1 MQADDDM
8 NDDRMK
14 GAPGMDASAEV
25 GTPGDDAGVKD
36 MKIAIIAADTPEARA
51 AEEELRQRYQVVPV
65 QQADVVVALGGDG
78 LMLHTMHEL
87 LGTNKR
93 IFGMNRGSLGFLM
106 NEYRADDLPR
116 RIAWAVETEI
126 HPLRMHVRDVQ
137 GQEHEALAF
146 NEVSLFRQRHQAA
159 KLRICVDGKV
169 RMQEL
174 VCDGLIIAT
183 PAGST
188 AYNLSA
194 HGPILPIDSPLLAL
208 TPISPFR
215 PRRWRGAILPD
226 TARVSVR
233 VLEVEKRPV
242 AAVADNREYRNVLEV
257 DVVQDR
263 SLAARLL
270 FDPER
275 SLTEKVI
282 AEQFRYCD

>member
-1 MQADDDM
+1 M
-8 NDDRMK
+8 
-14 GAPGMDASAEV
+14 SAQDS
-25 GTPGDDAGVKD
+25 P
-36 MKIAIIAADTPEARA
+36 KIAIIAADTPEAQA
-51 AEEELRQRYQVVPV
+51 ALKELRARYDTVPV
-65 QQADVVVALGGDG
+65 SEADVVVALGGDG

-87 LGTNKR
+87 LGTGKR

-106 NEYRADDLPR
+106 NEYRAEGLPE
-116 RIAWAVETEI
+116 RISRAVETEI
-126 HPLRMHVRDVQ
+126 HPLRMHVRNTR
-137 GQEHEALAF
+137 GEEHEALAF
-146 NEVSLFRQRHQAA
+146 NEVSLFRERHQAA
-159 KLRICVDGKV
+159 KLRIYVDGKV
-169 RMQEL
+169 RMKEL

-215 PRRWRGAILPD
+215 PRHWRGAILPD
-226 TARVSVR
+226 SAKVR
-233 VLEVEKRPV
+233 VDVLEAQKRPV
-242 AAVADNREYRNVLEV
+242 AAVADNREYRDALRV
-257 DVVQDR
+257 DVWQDR
-263 SLAARLL
+263 KIAARVL

>member
-1 MQADDDM
+1 MST
-8 NDDRMK
+8 
-14 GAPGMDASAEV
+14 PAE
-25 GTPGDDAGVKD
+25 PR
-36 MKIAIIAADTPEARA
+36 IAVIAAPTPEARA
-51 AEEELRQRYQVVPV
+51 AMEELQRRYETVPLDE
-65 QQADVVVALGGDG
+65 AEVVVALGGDG

-87 LGTNKR
+87 LGSDKR

-106 NEYRADDLPR
+106 NEYRPDGLLE
-116 RIAWAVETEI
+116 RIRNAVETEI
-126 HPLRMHVRDVQ
+126 HPLRMHVLDAR
-137 GQEHEALAF
+137 GKEHEALAF
-146 NEVSLFRQRHQAA
+146 NEVSLFRERHQAA
-159 KLRICVDGKV
+159 KLRIYVDGKV
-169 RMQEL
+169 RMEEL

-226 TARVSVR
+226 TAKVGVE
-233 VLEVEKRPV
+233 VLEAKKRPV
-242 AAVADNREYRNVLEV
+242 AAVADNREYRDVLQV
-257 DVVQDR
+257 DVWQDR